1 VVRLT
6 VVGVSSVVDACV
18 VIGVHTANSVCA
30 AAGVWECTGDGFRA
44 PPPSVERCVVRC
56 DDELIDIVAPLLC
69 CLW

>member
-1 VVRLT
+1 MVRLT

-18 VIGVHTANSVCA
+18 VIGVHTADS
-30 AAGVWECTGDGFRA
+30 VWEWTGDGFRA
-44 PPPSVERCVVRC
+44 PPPSVERCVVRG